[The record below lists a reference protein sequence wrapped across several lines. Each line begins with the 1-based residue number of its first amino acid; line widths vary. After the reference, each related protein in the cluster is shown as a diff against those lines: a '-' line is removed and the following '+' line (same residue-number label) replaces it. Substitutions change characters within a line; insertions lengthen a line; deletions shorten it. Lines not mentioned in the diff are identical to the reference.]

1 MEGQILIRFCS
12 ELKNSICGRKPKN
25 IRTSNTELEF
35 TRPEEKKTKPI
46 LMETEVREFLD
57 SVLADNTRKNY
68 TRALEV
74 FEEYTGRTAPPTH
87 IEKSL

>member
-1 MEGQILIRFCS
+1 
-12 ELKNSICGRKPKN
+12 
-25 IRTSNTELEF
+25 
-35 TRPEEKKTKPI
+35 
-46 LMETEVREFLD
+46 METEVKEFLD